1 MRIISK
7 RRLREFW
14 VRHRDAEEPLKA
26 WWRIVGDPDTQW
38 RHIHAVKTM
47 LTGVDGFNL
56 ECGVPVVVFNIGGNK
71 YRLVTR
77 IFYEYQRVYVKAV
90 LTHKEYD
97 AAVWKE
103 QICLGLI

>member
-1 MRIISK
+1 MRVISK

-14 VRHRDAEEPLKA
+14 EKHPDAEEPLKA
-26 WWRIVGDPDTQW
+26 WWRIVGANETKW
-38 RHIHAVKTM
+38 RHIHDLKAS
-47 LTGVDGFNL
+47 LSGVDGFNL

-77 IFYEYQRVYVKAV
+77 IFYDMQRVFVKVV
-90 LTHKEYD
+90 LTHHQYD
-97 AAVWKE
+97 LRKWRE

>member
-1 MRIISK
+1 MRVISK
-7 RRLREFW
+7 RRLRDFW
-14 VRHRDAEEPLKA
+14 EKHSNAEEPLKA
-26 WWRIVGDPDTQW
+26 WWRIVSDRDTEW
-38 RHIHAVKTM
+38 RHIHDVKAM

-77 IFYEYQRVYVKAV
+77 IYYEYGRVYVKAV
-90 LTHKEYD
+90 LTHAEYD
-97 AAVWKE
+97 VGKWKE